1 MALQTNNNGKV
12 INHLAVRSVKSSK
25 QRNFFI
31 IFTIV
36 LSVSLLMVM
45 SLFTVGMEKKKER
58 LVSNMQHVIYQQVTT
73 KQINALADDERVDML
88 ILNKSGQGMEVNN
101 KLIQPV
107 WYGVEAVKGNSTD
120 VDAYILLDGTL
131 PKEFNE
137 IAVSKGY
144 CEMVGVEP
152 LPGSNITLSFLDG
165 STEEFVISGIL
176 DMEDKV
182 SIYPILFSETYAMEG
197 EQLKNVLCD
206 AIVRIH
212 GASSMSQS
220 EFLEEIRDIATKS
233 GIERKLV
240 NENNYF
246 LDTLSGG
253 DRQAQ
258 QTVMIIILGIGILF
272 VSILVIY
279 SVFYLSVIGR
289 IKQFGQLRTIGM
301 TKKQIKKMI
310 TKEGLLLSAIGIP
323 IGILCGSVIGYQ
335 IQKDG
340 WDLKNTCMIAFIV
353 MIADIITVLI
363 SIHKPAKIASL
374 ITPIEAAK
382 FSGYTQKD
390 KKQKTK
396 QLQRKLTPVSLAK
409 MSATR
414 NRKKT
419 ILTMISLGVGGIL
432 FMIATT
438 FIKSTSL
445 DEYSRQLEYRFGE
458 FIISLS
464 YNAAQTSE
472 HGITDLQMK
481 DILNDE
487 LRAQIEEI
495 DGVKEVISFGKAA
508 MRWEAHGEMENDYVT
523 GFAKE
528 DIKEEYIEKGSYDYD
543 KMVANHEIFI
553 RNNDVLKEVFGWE
566 FSLGDTVKISIFN
579 GIEEIESEYSIAGFL
594 NSKYGKEN
602 PISGWFLMPGDLLDQ
617 IAKDI
622 DLTTE
627 FVVSTEPEKQLE
639 VESSLR
645 ELLDDKPLLSLYTLR
660 EQQEIDEGSFA
671 LLFGV
676 ILGLSIFIIG
686 FSMINLVNTLITNVV
701 TKKQEFAMLQSIGMT
716 SKQLVKMIQVEGLI
730 LSFGNLLITVIIG
743 TPLSYLLVY
752 VMRYF
757 DADYMH
763 FHFPIWY
770 FSGYVILIL
779 IVPILVSTFTLH
791 NVKKQTLVERL
802 RMTE

>member
-12 INHLAVRSVKSSK
+12 INHLAVRSVKSTK

-120 VDAYILLDGTL
+120 VDAYKLLDGTL

-176 DMEDKV
+176 DMADKV

-323 IGILCGSVIGYQ
+323 IGILCGSVIGYL

-340 WDLKNTCMIAFIV
+340 WDLKNTCMIALIV

-374 ITPIEAAK
+374 ITPIK
-382 FSGYTQKD
+382 
-390 KKQKTK
+390 
-396 QLQRKLTPVSLAK
+396 LQNFLAIPRK
-409 MSATR
+409 
-414 NRKKT
+414 
-419 ILTMISLGVGGIL
+419 
-432 FMIATT
+432 
-438 FIKSTSL
+438 
-445 DEYSRQLEYRFGE
+445 
-458 FIISLS
+458 
-464 YNAAQTSE
+464 
-472 HGITDLQMK
+472 
-481 DILNDE
+481 
-487 LRAQIEEI
+487 
-495 DGVKEVISFGKAA
+495 
-508 MRWEAHGEMENDYVT
+508 
-523 GFAKE
+523 
-528 DIKEEYIEKGSYDYD
+528 
-543 KMVANHEIFI
+543 I
-553 RNNDVLKEVFGWE
+553 RNKKRN
-566 FSLGDTVKISIFN
+566 N
-579 GIEEIESEYSIAGFL
+579 Y
-594 NSKYGKEN
+594 N
-602 PISGWFLMPGDLLDQ
+602 
-617 IAKDI
+617 
-622 DLTTE
+622 
-627 FVVSTEPEKQLE
+627 
-639 VESSLR
+639 
-645 ELLDDKPLLSLYTLR
+645 
-660 EQQEIDEGSFA
+660 
-671 LLFGV
+671 
-676 ILGLSIFIIG
+676 
-686 FSMINLVNTLITNVV
+686 VN
-701 TKKQEFAMLQSIGMT
+701 
-716 SKQLVKMIQVEGLI
+716 
-730 LSFGNLLITVIIG
+730 
-743 TPLSYLLVY
+743 
-752 VMRYF
+752 
-757 DADYMH
+757 
-763 FHFPIWY
+763 
-770 FSGYVILIL
+770 
-779 IVPILVSTFTLH
+779 
-791 NVKKQTLVERL
+791 
-802 RMTE
+802 